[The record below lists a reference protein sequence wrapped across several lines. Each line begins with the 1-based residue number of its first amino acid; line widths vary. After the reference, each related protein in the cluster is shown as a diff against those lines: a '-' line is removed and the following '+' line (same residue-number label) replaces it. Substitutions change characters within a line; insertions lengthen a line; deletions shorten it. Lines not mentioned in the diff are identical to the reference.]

1 MAKKKLNMSSCDG
14 LRKDGTCGNGYSNN
28 HNKKCRGVTCPE
40 RFLYEGGVEAV
51 VSVSNYKT
59 RVSDQYQTVCAK
71 TGEFF
76 REVIKFG
83 ALLNEV
89 SDFLGESRGVG
100 HDGDGLKG
108 WLEKNCPEVNYNT
121 AKGYKAMAE
130 KAAKMIGGGTQ
141 AVAALQGQTLIH
153 EPGTGDTIDVD
164 GDILAQR
171 DALFNEVDSR
181 RKLEQMWFKFC
192 GQAAKP
198 KGGRPKA
205 AEGQVA
211 KLSRKDEAKAIWN
224 QFMLGATKAS
234 LKDAIPL
241 LGESET
247 RACYD
252 SLAAL
257 VGALKKHL
265 AEFK

>member
-1 MAKKKLNMSSCDG
+1 MAKKQQKLTTAVAVNPSTVYAD
-14 LRKDGTCGNGYSNN
+14 RVNG
-28 HNKKCRGVTCPE
+28 
-40 RFLYEGGVEAV
+40 
-51 VSVSNYKT
+51 
-59 RVSDQYQTVCAK
+59 QYQTVCAK

-89 SDFLGESRGVG
+89 SDFLGESRGG
-100 HDGDGLKG
+100 DHTDDGLKG
-108 WLEKNCPEVNYNT
+108 WLEKNCPDVNIQT
-121 AKGYKAMAE
+121 AYGYKSMAA
-130 KAAKMIGGGTQ
+130 KCAKMIGGGTQ
-141 AVAALQGQTLIH
+141 AVAALQGRD
-153 EPGTGDTIDVD
+153 EVKAPGTDETVDVAAD
-164 GDILAQR
+164 YIEKR

-181 RKLEQMWFKFC
+181 RKLEQMWFEFC
-192 GQAAKP
+192 GERKA

-247 RACYD
+247 HACYD

>member
-1 MAKKKLNMSSCDG
+1 MEKKQQKLTTAVAVNPSSVYAD
-14 LRKDGTCGNGYSNN
+14 RVNG
-28 HNKKCRGVTCPE
+28 
-40 RFLYEGGVEAV
+40 
-51 VSVSNYKT
+51 
-59 RVSDQYQTVCAK
+59 QYQTVCQK

-89 SDFLGESRGVG
+89 ADFLGESRGG
-100 HDGDGLKG
+100 DHSDDGLKG
-108 WLEKNCPEVNYNT
+108 WMEENCPEVNYNT

-141 AVAALQGQTLIH
+141 AVAALQGRD
-153 EPGTGDTIDVD
+153 EVKAPGTDETVDVSAD
-164 GDILAQR
+164 YLEKR

-181 RKLEQMWFKFC
+181 RKLEQMWFEFC

-247 RACYD
+247 HACYD